1 MSARYPA
8 IVALSI
14 TFLIAAI
21 GLVAP
26 GSASAQD
33 GALKI
38 GVIDMQ
44 ECLTEFWR
52 TDRETET
59 LNELAKEKRKLLDDR
74 NADYMKLNKLIADED
89 KRARATELPAET
101 RNAAIAKLQELLQE
115 RAAKQNEI
123 QEFQRRIQA
132 EMMQARTQMEAT
144 LVEQAKEIVTE
155 VAEAAGLDMVH
166 DKSFLPRAN
175 KAIVFISPKVTDIT
189 ASVIEKLN
197 VDAPPASEK
206 PKSEA
211 EGEAK
216 PSAESGESGN

>member
-1 MSARYPA
+1 MSVRYSA
-8 IVALSI
+8 IAALSI
-14 TFLIAAI
+14 TFLVAALGI
-21 GLVAP
+21 IAP

-33 GALKI
+33 GELKI

-44 ECLTEFWR
+44 ECLTQFWR

-155 VAEAAGLDMVH
+155 VAESAGLDIVH

-189 ASVIEKLN
+189 DSVIEKLN
-197 VDAPPASEK
+197 VDAPPASEA
-206 PKSEA
+206 S
-211 EGEAK
+211 EGEAEPK
-216 PSAESGESGN
+216 AESGESGN